1 MCFIDCALFI
11 QVKRP
16 VVLVGETG
24 TSKTAT
30 VQDFLR
36 QLNPALYVSGHQI
49 WVLGDYQITVF
60 NYN

>member
-1 MCFIDCALFI
+1 MFYSVMCFIDCALFI

-30 VQDFLR
+30 VQEFLR
-36 QLNPALYVSGHQI
+36 QLNPALFVSGHQI
-49 WVLGDYQITVF
+49 
-60 NYN
+60 